1 MPYKFIFYIYRVNTY
16 KQHTNM
22 DDFPQN
28 QNLIIETA
36 IDHFQRYGYKKA
48 KMSEIAKECKI
59 KKKELLELHGSKSIL
74 FKDVFLELYSRIAPQ
89 LQDIMDANMPVFDK
103 IRHFTNEYV
112 SFVNAYKFLPLGMI
126 RKFNSRTDFAS
137 EFIIN
142 LKMPDPTLFYNQI
155 NREIK
160 KGNIRPINPKQL
172 MINIFALSV
181 FPNVASPLMKD
192 FINAGNDE
200 FEEIKKKGKTLVADF
215 VINAI
220 RIT

>member
-1 MPYKFIFYIYRVNTY
+1 MVIMETSHGTIEIELFADKAPITVENFLTYVDEGHFDDTIFHRVIKDFMIQGGGFAADMSQKNT
-16 KQHTNM
+16 HAPIENEARADTPNLRGTLAMARTNV
-22 DDFPQN
+22 
-28 QNLIIETA
+28 I
-36 IDHFQRYGYKKA
+36 
-48 KMSEIAKECKI
+48 
-59 KKKELLELHGSKSIL
+59 
-74 FKDVFLELYSRIAPQ
+74 
-89 LQDIMDANMPVFDK
+89 
-103 IRHFTNEYV
+103 
-112 SFVNAYKFLPLGMI
+112 
-126 RKFNSRTDFAS
+126 NSAS
-137 EFIIN
+137 AQFIIN

-220 RIT
+220 RIP